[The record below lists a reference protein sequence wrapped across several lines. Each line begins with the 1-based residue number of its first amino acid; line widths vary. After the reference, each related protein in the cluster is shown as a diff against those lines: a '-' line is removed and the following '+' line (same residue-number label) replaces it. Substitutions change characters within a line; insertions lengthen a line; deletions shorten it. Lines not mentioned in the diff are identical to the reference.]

1 MMLFYKEFT
10 EILATNYNHRVEF
23 LLPDKTCIPSHYH
36 ITDVGSV
43 HRYFIDCGGQ
53 RRNENYLQIQLWLGN
68 DKEHRLTTQM
78 ILKILQ
84 RSEVVLKK
92 LPDLQNSNIFIEY
105 KTELLSQYPITKME
119 LLNKK
124 IVCYTEALTTQ
135 CLATLRHKQEKKE
148 EEKTSYCCVAN
159 CC

>member
-1 MMLFYKEFT
+1 MMLFYKKFT

-23 LLPDKTCIPSHYH
+23 LLPDKTCIPPHYH
-36 ITDVGSV
+36 ITDVGSI

-84 RSEVVLKK
+84 RSEVVL
-92 LPDLQNSNIFIEY
+92 
-105 KTELLSQYPITKME
+105 
-119 LLNKK
+119 
-124 IVCYTEALTTQ
+124 
-135 CLATLRHKQEKKE
+135 
-148 EEKTSYCCVAN
+148 EKTSRFTK
-159 CC
+159 